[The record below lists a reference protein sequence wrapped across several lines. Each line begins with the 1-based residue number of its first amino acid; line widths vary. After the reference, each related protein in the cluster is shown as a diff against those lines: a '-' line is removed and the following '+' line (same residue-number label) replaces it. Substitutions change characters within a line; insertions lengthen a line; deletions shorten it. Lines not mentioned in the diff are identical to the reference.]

1 MELFNIHRVDLAR
14 KDIILVEG
22 FFSVFTLWQHGMTNV
37 VALMGS
43 SLSDHQRDLLAVRLG
58 SEGKAFLLFD
68 DDEAGDACRR
78 QCLEELAD
86 YLFVKSL
93 RLPAG
98 VSQPDEL
105 TAEQTQQLFTS
116 S

>member
-1 MELFNIHRVDLAR
+1 MELFNIHRVELAR
-14 KDIILVEG
+14 KDIILVKG

-68 DDEAGDACRR
+68 DDEAGDAFRR
-78 QCLEELAD
+78 QCL
-86 YLFVKSL
+86 
-93 RLPAG
+93 
-98 VSQPDEL
+98 
-105 TAEQTQQLFTS
+105 
-116 S
+116 